1 MPNYCFR
8 TTFIATLLFDSILV
22 HSQLLC
28 SIEKAVWKL
37 AQSGPST
44 EANMYHYRFV
54 YTSTFSLNGRISETK
69 RDILDPLAPKWPQ
82 RIGLRFT
89 LSWKWPHPIFTP
101 FFGVFLERNPFFGV
115 FQVGQIGPLRSKT
128 CPWDPFPTCKKETI
142 PGSPIDRFPE
152 CFVTSFGAK
161 ISLFGRYLWNGASTS
176 KIEESVLQFFWD
188 FGPGEVPPDIKMS
201 FLGHFWAIL
210 SHFWSFLGHLGP
222 YRVILGHFFPISDHF
237 WSQVGPPDIKMSFLG
252 HFGSFLAHIRSFG
265 AI

>member
-54 YTSTFSLNGRISETK
+54 YTGTFSLNGRISETK

-115 FQVGQIGPLRSKT
+115 FQVGQIGPLRAKT
-128 CPWDPFPTCKKETI
+128 CPWDPFPPCKKK
-142 PGSPIDRFPE
+142 RFREAQLIVSRNVLWPL
-152 CFVTSFGAK
+152 SFQTL
-161 ISLFGRYLWNGASTS
+161 S
-176 KIEESVLQFFWD
+176 
-188 FGPGEVPPDIKMS
+188 
-201 FLGHFWAIL
+201 AI
-210 SHFWSFLGHLGP
+210 FTFTE
-222 YRVILGHFFPISDHF
+222 I
-237 WSQVGPPDIKMSFLG
+237 
-252 HFGSFLAHIRSFG
+252 AHILWLYS
-265 AI
+265 

>member
-128 CPWDPFPTCKKETI
+128 CPWDPFPTCKKKSIREAQLIVSRMVLWPLSEPKFRFLADISETVPLRQKLKKACCSFFEI
-142 PGSPIDRFPE
+142 SVMGRSPQ
-152 CFVTSFGAK
+152 
-161 ISLFGRYLWNGASTS
+161 IS
-176 KIEESVLQFFWD
+176 KC
-188 FGPGEVPPDIKMS
+188 
-201 FLGHFWAIL
+201 HFWAIFGR
-210 SHFWSFLGHLGP
+210 FWVIFGP
-222 YRVILGHFFPISDHF
+222 F
-237 WSQVGPPDIKMSFLG
+237 
-252 HFGSFLAHIRSFG
+252 
-265 AI
+265 

>member
-54 YTSTFSLNGRISETK
+54 YTGTFSLNGRISETK

-128 CPWDPFPTCKKETI
+128 CPWDPFPTCKKKVSGKPNWSF
-142 PGSPIDRFPE
+142 PGWFCDLFRSQNFA
-152 CFVTSFGAK
+152 FWQ
-161 ISLFGRYLWNGASTS
+161 ISLKRCLYVKNWRKWAAVFLRFRSWGGPPRYQNVIFGR
-176 KIEESVLQFFWD
+176 FWVI
-188 FGPGEVPPDIKMS
+188 FGP
-201 FLGHFWAIL
+201 F
-210 SHFWSFLGHLGP
+210 
-222 YRVILGHFFPISDHF
+222 
-237 WSQVGPPDIKMSFLG
+237 
-252 HFGSFLAHIRSFG
+252 
-265 AI
+265 

>member
-54 YTSTFSLNGRISETK
+54 YTSTFSLNDRISETK

-82 RIGLRFT
+82 HIGLPFT
-89 LSWKWPHPIFTP
+89 LSWKWPHPTFSSS
-101 FFGVFLERNPFFGV
+101 FGLFLERKHFFGV

-152 CFVTSFGAK
+152 CFVTSF
-161 ISLFGRYLWNGASTS
+161 IS
-176 KIEESVLQFFWD
+176 D
-188 FGPGEVPPDIKMS
+188 S
-201 FLGHFWAIL
+201 F
-210 SHFWSFLGHLGP
+210 SHFHV
-222 YRVILGHFFPISDHF
+222 YRNST
-237 WSQVGPPDIKMSFLG
+237 
-252 HFGSFLAHIRSFG
+252 HIV

>member
-1 MPNYCFR
+1 M
-8 TTFIATLLFDSILV
+8 IGV
-22 HSQLLC
+22 SQLLC

-54 YTSTFSLNGRISETK
+54 YTGTFSLNGRISETK

-152 CFVTSFGAK
+152 CFVT
-161 ISLFGRYLWNGASTS
+161 I
-176 KIEESVLQFFWD
+176 
-188 FGPGEVPPDIKMS
+188 FGP
-201 FLGHFWAIL
+201 FLGQFWHMSLKRCLYVKSWGKRNAFFSDI
-210 SHFWSFLGHLGP
+210 GP
-222 YRVILGHFFPISDHF
+222 R
-237 WSQVGPPDIKMSFLG
+237 
-252 HFGSFLAHIRSFG
+252 
-265 AI
+265 